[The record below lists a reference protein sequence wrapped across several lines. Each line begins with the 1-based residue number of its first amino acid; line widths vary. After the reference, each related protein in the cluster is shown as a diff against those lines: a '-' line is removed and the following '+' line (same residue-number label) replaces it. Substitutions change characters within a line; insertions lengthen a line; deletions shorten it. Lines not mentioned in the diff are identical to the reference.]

1 MELRGESL
9 NPATMKAPDFR
20 TFLQNELTRRI
31 RANPRF
37 SLRGFAQ
44 ILQVQSG
51 FLSKILKG
59 QRRVTPATV
68 KRFGLR
74 LNLSLPEMDAFVAQ
88 CSTPADQTEENFRQV
103 AYDHFQVIADWYHF
117 AILELISLP
126 QFQTHPRWIA
136 KSLGISAI
144 EAKSAI
150 DRLIRLGFIVVDPIS
165 GQWQAREK
173 HSTTLG
179 MQESAEALKR
189 MQRQI
194 LEKAIQALDTFPI
207 EQRDQSSMTM
217 AIDSSRLPAA
227 KLRLK
232 KFRRSLCTFLE
243 SGSSIDSVYQL
254 SISLFPLNHEVEPS
268 TQESL

>member
-1 MELRGESL
+1 MELRGESS
-9 NPATMKAPDFR
+9 NQAIMKAPDFR
-20 TFLQNELTRRI
+20 SFLQNELTRRI
-31 RANPRF
+31 RTNPRF

-68 KRFGLR
+68 RRFGHR

-88 CSTPADQTEENFRQV
+88 CSKLTEQTEENFRQV

-117 AILELISLP
+117 AMLELISLP
-126 QFQTHPRWIA
+126 EFQSHPRWIA
-136 KSLGISAI
+136 KSLGISVI
-144 EAKSAI
+144 EAKTAI
-150 DRLIRLGFIVVDPIS
+150 DRLLRLGFIVVDPTS
-165 GQWQAREK
+165 GQWKAREK

-179 MQESAEALKR
+179 IQESIEALKR

-194 LEKAIQALDTFPI
+194 LEKAIQALDSFPI
-207 EQRDQSSMTM
+207 EKRDQSSMTM
-217 AIDSSRLPAA
+217 AIDSSQLPAA

-243 SGSSIDSVYQL
+243 SGTKIDSVYQL
-254 SISLFPLNHEVEPS
+254 SISLFPLNHEVEPAVK
-268 TQESL
+268 EIL